1 MGRFVIRRREFII
14 KLVDHGDNRKC
25 DFLKDIT
32 SQQINED
39 KIRRAR
45 ASQKF
50 NGQEGIKPKPIRRRR
65 MGR

>member
-1 MGRFVIRRREFII
+1 MGRFVRKREFII
-14 KLVDHGDNRKC
+14 KLVDHSSNRDC
-25 DFLKDIT
+25 DFLKNMT
-32 SQQINED
+32 SQQINEE

-50 NGQEGIKPKPIRRRR
+50 NGQKGIKPKPIHRRR